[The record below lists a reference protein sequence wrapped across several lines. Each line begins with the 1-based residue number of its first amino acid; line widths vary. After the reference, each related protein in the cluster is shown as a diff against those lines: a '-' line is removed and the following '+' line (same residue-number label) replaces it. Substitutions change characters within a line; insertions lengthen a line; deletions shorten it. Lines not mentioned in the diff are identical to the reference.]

1 MDMERHPQGVK
12 QQGLTGVN
20 VEDTLD
26 NSGRFL
32 FLDKVSM
39 LEGDDVDIGL
49 LCFSLASFDHLL
61 TVFRQDNQG

>member
-39 LEGDDVDIGL
+39 LEG
-49 LCFSLASFDHLL
+49 CC
-61 TVFRQDNQG
+61 